1 MLTLSSYKYEN
12 KIHLFQLLSQIF
24 SNYAGEYMKIRTSVN
39 LFWIT
44 TLIIAVCGAMAFSV
58 MQERAYI
65 ESSFYKTV
73 PCMLDASSSKLQ
85 ENLAVGLALSED
97 LARESYLIDWFE
109 DYEKDDKAG
118 VQIIDKLIQLSKD
131 ERFSTCFAASKLTGS
146 YYAVDKTNNIKKNT
160 LTEAVDDWFFSMLKK
175 PQTLFYNVE
184 HDRTLNETH
193 FWFNVK
199 IFNKAGEAIGFAGM
213 SIDLQ
218 KVAAKINKSLP
229 SPQSWLGIIDTT
241 DTISLCSNV
250 DFTNKK
256 LNNVIGTLSNLTDYS
271 NLQYYDDDSLGKVIV
286 IKKQLGDLPYYTIMA
301 VPVKDFIPPIFSI
314 LRYSL
319 VWVAVLLILIV
330 VINQLMLRYLFG
342 RFIKLHAVFNKV
354 AEGDFTAQATVHS
367 DELGS
372 IALSM
377 NNAIEKIRASF
388 LVITDTAKDMQA
400 VSRKLSTRMENSA
413 AALNQITENIESV
426 KNRVMVQHTEV
437 NETAAKIDAITQTM
451 SSLDSHIDNQAKSIS
466 GSSSSIAEIVKNIQ
480 IVQERAEKNLQS
492 IKTLEK
498 TTHTGKETVAM
509 VVDVTKVVTE
519 QSEGLLDAITV
530 IQNTASQTNL
540 LAMNAAIEAAHAG
553 EAGKGFAVVADEIRK
568 LAEES
573 GAQGVSITK
582 VLEELKHK
590 IESLNGA
597 GPLVAEQFEKISAM
611 MDFIYRQEDGMIRT
625 MKEQRQDGEEVL
637 HVINGMDAVTTKVKE
652 DSNEILTE
660 VSDISE
666 GIQKLAQLSEII
678 TQSMA
683 EMTTGIVEV
692 NKSMQE
698 VNAIALNNE
707 KNVANVT
714 GEIEKFKV

>member
-1 MLTLSSYKYEN
+1 
-12 KIHLFQLLSQIF
+12 
-24 SNYAGEYMKIRTSVN
+24 MKIRTSVN
-39 LFWIT
+39 LFLVT
-44 TLIIAVCGAMAFSV
+44 TLVIAVCGALAFSV
-58 MQERAYI
+58 MQAKSYI
-65 ESSFYKTV
+65 ESNFYKSV
-73 PCMLDASSSKLQ
+73 PLMLDASCSELQ
-85 ENLAVGLALSED
+85 TNLAIGLALSQN
-97 LARESYLIDWFE
+97 LAEEPYLIDWFE
-109 DYEKDDKAG
+109 DYEKDEKNGAQ
-118 VQIIDKLIQLSKD
+118 VIDKLIKLSKD
-131 ERFSTCFAASKLTGS
+131 GQFSTCFAASKLTGS

-160 LTEAVDDWFFSMLKK
+160 LTEAIDDWFFSMLKK
-175 PQTLFYNVE
+175 PQTLFYNVQ

-193 FWFNVK
+193 FWFNIK
-199 IFNKAGEAIGFAGM
+199 MFNKAGEAIGFAGM

-218 KVAAKINKSLP
+218 KAVAKIIKSLP
-229 SPQSWLGIIDTT
+229 SPQSWSGLIDES
-241 DTISLCSNV
+241 DMLLLCSNT

-256 LNNVIGTLSNLTDYS
+256 INSVIGTALTNLTGYD
-271 NLQYYDDDSLGKVIV
+271 NLQCYDDPTLGRVVIA
-286 IKKQLGDLPYYTIMA
+286 KKQLTDLPYYTIMA
-301 VPVKDFIPPIFSI
+301 VPVKDFVPPILSI

-319 VWVAVLLILIV
+319 LWAAVLLILMITV
-330 VINQLMLRYLFG
+330 NQFMLRYLFG
-342 RFIKLHAVFNKV
+342 RFIKLNAVFNKV
-354 AEGDFTAQATVHS
+354 AEGDFTVQTTVHS
-367 DELGS
+367 DELSS

-388 LVITDTAKDMQA
+388 SVITDTAKNMQS
-400 VSRKLSTRMENSA
+400 VSRTLSTRMETSA

-426 KNRVMVQHTEV
+426 KDRVMVQHTEV
-437 NETAAKIDAITQTM
+437 NETAAKIDIITQTM
-451 SSLDSHIDNQAKSIS
+451 SNLDSHIDNQAKSIS
-466 GSSSSIAEIVKNIQ
+466 GSSLSIEEIVKNIRTL
-480 IVQERAEKNLQS
+480 QERAEKNLQS

-509 VVDVTKVVTE
+509 VVEVTKVVTE

-573 GAQGVSITK
+573 GAQGTSITK

-625 MKEQRQDGEEVL
+625 MKEQMQGGEEVL
-637 HVINGMDAVTTKVKE
+637 NVINGMNTLTAKVKT

-660 VSDISE
+660 ANDISA
-666 GIQKLAQLSEII
+666 GIQKLANLSEII
-678 TQSMA
+678 TQSMS
-683 EMTTGIVEV
+683 EMAAGVTEV
-692 NKSMQE
+692 NKAMKE
-698 VNAIALNNE
+698 VNTIALDNQ
-707 KNVANVT
+707 KNAASVT

>member
-1 MLTLSSYKYEN
+1 
-12 KIHLFQLLSQIF
+12 
-24 SNYAGEYMKIRTSVN
+24 MKIRTSVN
-39 LFWIT
+39 LFLVT
-44 TLIIAVCGAMAFSV
+44 TLIIAVCGALAFSV
-58 MQERAYI
+58 MQVKSYI
-65 ESSFYKTV
+65 ENNFYKTV
-73 PCMLDASSSKLQ
+73 PFMLDASTSELQ
-85 ENLAVGLALSED
+85 ANLAVGLALSED
-97 LARESYLIDWFE
+97 LAKESYLIDWFE

-146 YYAVDKTNNIKKNT
+146 YYAIDKTNNIKKNT
-160 LTEAVDDWFFSMLKK
+160 LTEAVDNWFFSMLKK
-175 PQTLFYNVE
+175 PQTLFFNVE

-199 IFNKAGEAIGFAGM
+199 IFNKTGEAIGFTGM
-213 SIDLQ
+213 AVNLQ
-218 KVAAKINKSLP
+218 KAVTTISKSLP
-229 SPQSWLGIIDTT
+229 SPQSWLGLIDDSDVLT
-241 DTISLCSNV
+241 LCSNA

-256 LNNVIGTLSNLTDYS
+256 INSVFGALSNVTGYS
-271 NLQYYDDDSLGKVIV
+271 NLQYYDDSSLGRVIV
-286 IKKQLGDLPYYTIMA
+286 VKKQLTSLPYYTILA
-301 VPVKDFIPPIFSI
+301 VPEKDFVPSI
-314 LRYSL
+314 GSFFGYSL
-319 VWVAVLLILIV
+319 LWMCILLVLIIGIGQVMLSYVFRRFVKLN
-330 VINQLMLRYLFG
+330 VI
-342 RFIKLHAVFNKV
+342 FNKV
-354 AEGDFTAQATVHS
+354 AEGDFTAQAAVYS

-388 LVITDTAKDMQA
+388 SVITDTVKNMQA
-400 VSRKLSTRMENSA
+400 VSRTLSTRMENSA
-413 AALNQITENIESV
+413 AALNQITGNIESV
-426 KNRVMVQHTEV
+426 KDRVMVQHTEV

-451 SSLDSHIDNQAKSIS
+451 SSLDSHIDSQAESIS
-466 GSSSSIAEIVKNIQ
+466 GSSLSIEEIIKNIQ
-480 IVQERAEKNLQS
+480 TLQERAEKNLQS
-492 IKTLEK
+492 IKALEK

-573 GAQGVSITK
+573 GAQGTSITK

-625 MKEQRQDGEEVL
+625 MKEQMRGGEEVL
-637 HVINGMDAVTTKVKE
+637 NVINGMNAITSKVKT
-652 DSNEILTE
+652 DSNEILSEAT
-660 VSDISE
+660 DISA
-666 GIQKLAQLSEII
+666 GIRKLANLSEVI

-683 EMTTGIVEV
+683 EMAAGIADVNNAMKEV
-692 NKSMQE
+692 NTIAMNNQK
-698 VNAIALNNE
+698 NAAS
-707 KNVANVT
+707 VT
-714 GEIEKFKV
+714 GEIGKFKV

>member
-1 MLTLSSYKYEN
+1 
-12 KIHLFQLLSQIF
+12 
-24 SNYAGEYMKIRTSVN
+24 MKIRTSVN
-39 LFWIT
+39 LYLVT
-44 TLIIAVCGAMAFSV
+44 TLIIAVCGALAFSV
-58 MQERAYI
+58 IQVKYYI
-65 ESSFYKTV
+65 ESNFYNAV
-73 PCMLDASSSKLQ
+73 PSMLDASSSELQ

-118 VQIIDKLIQLSKD
+118 VQITDKLLQLTKD

-160 LTEAVDDWFFSMLKK
+160 LTEAVDDWFFSMLKE
-175 PQTLFYNVE
+175 PQALFYNVQ
-184 HDRTLNETH
+184 HDRTLDETH

-199 IFNKAGEAIGFAGM
+199 ILNKAGEAIGFAGM

-218 KVAAKINKSLP
+218 KAVAKINKSLP
-229 SPQSWLGIIDTT
+229 SPQSWIGLIDST
-241 DTISLCSNV
+241 DTISLCSNA

-256 LNNVIGTLSNLTDYS
+256 LNSVIATLSNLTGYS
-271 NLQYYDDDSLGKVIV
+271 NLQYYEDSTLGRVVIV
-286 IKKQLGDLPYYTIMA
+286 KKQLADLPYYTILA
-301 VPVKDFIPPIFSI
+301 VPVKDFIPSI
-314 LRYSL
+314 RSLLGYSL
-319 VWVAVLLILIV
+319 LWTVVLLILMII
-330 VINQLMLRYLFG
+330 INQFMLRHLFG
-342 RFIKLHAVFNKV
+342 RFIKLHAIFNRV
-354 AEGDFTAQATVHS
+354 AEGDFTVQAAVHS

-388 LVITDTAKDMQA
+388 LVITDTAKNMQS
-400 VSRKLSTRMENSA
+400 VSQTLSARMVDSA
-413 AALNQITENIESV
+413 AALNQITGNIESV
-426 KNRVMVQHTEV
+426 KDRIMVQHTEV
-437 NETAAKIDAITQTM
+437 NETAAKIDAITETI
-451 SSLDSHIDNQAKSIS
+451 SNLDSRIDSQAESIS
-466 GSSSSIAEIVKNIQ
+466 GSSLSIEEIVKNIRTL
-480 IVQERAEKNLQS
+480 QERAEKNLQS

-509 VVDVTKVVTE
+509 VVEVTKVVTE

-573 GAQGVSITK
+573 GAQGTSITK

-597 GPLVAEQFEKISAM
+597 GPLVAEQFEKINAM

-625 MKEQRQDGEEVL
+625 MKEQMHGGEEVL
-637 HVINGMDAVTTKVKE
+637 NVINGMNAITAKVKV
-652 DSNEILTE
+652 DSDEILTE
-660 VSDISE
+660 AADISA
-666 GIQKLAQLSEII
+666 GIQKLADLSETI

-683 EMTTGIVEV
+683 EMAAGIAEV
-692 NKSMQE
+692 NNAMKE
-698 VNAIALNNE
+698 VNTIAMNNQ
-707 KNVANVT
+707 KNAANVT
-714 GEIEKFKV
+714 GEIGKFKV

>member
-1 MLTLSSYKYEN
+1 
-12 KIHLFQLLSQIF
+12 
-24 SNYAGEYMKIRTSVN
+24 MKIRTSVN
-39 LFWIT
+39 LFLVT
-44 TLIIAVCGAMAFSV
+44 TLIITVCGALAFSV
-58 MQERAYI
+58 MQAKAYI

-73 PCMLDASSSKLQ
+73 PCMLDTSCFELQ
-85 ENLAVGLALSED
+85 TNLTVGLALSQD
-97 LARESYLIDWFE
+97 LARESYLIDWLE
-109 DYEKDDKAG
+109 DYEKDTENGSK
-118 VQIIDKLIQLSKD
+118 VTEKLIKLSTD
-131 ERFSTCFAASKLTGS
+131 EQFSTCFVASRLTGS
-146 YYAVDKTNNIKKNT
+146 YYVIDNNKQIKKDV
-160 LTEAVDDWFFSMLKK
+160 LTETDDSWFFTIMKS
-175 PQTLFYNVE
+175 PEALFYNT
-184 HDRTLNETH
+184 DYNKTLNETN
-193 FWFNVK
+193 FWFDVK
-199 IFNKAGEAIGFAGM
+199 IFNSMGEPIGLAGM

-218 KVAAKINKSLP
+218 KAVNKISKSLP
-229 SPQSWLGIIDTT
+229 SPQSWIGLMDEA
-241 DTISLCSNV
+241 DMLLLCSNG

-256 LNNVIGTLSNLTDYS
+256 INSVIGTLSNLTGYS
-271 NLQYYDDDSLGKVIV
+271 NLQYYDDPSLGRVIV
-286 IKKQLGDLPYYTIMA
+286 VKKQFNASPYYTILA
-301 VPVKDFIPPIFSI
+301 VPEKDFVPSI
-314 LRYSL
+314 SSFFGYSL
-319 VWVAVLLILIV
+319 LWMCILLVLIIGISQV
-330 VINQLMLRYLFG
+330 MLGYVFR
-342 RFIKLHAVFNKV
+342 RFVKLNAIFNKI
-354 AEGDFTAQATVHS
+354 AEGDFTAQAAVHS

-388 LVITDTAKDMQA
+388 SVITDTAKNMQS
-400 VSRKLSTRMENSA
+400 VSQILSARTENSA
-413 AALNQITENIESV
+413 AALNQITGNIESV
-426 KNRVMVQHTEV
+426 KDRVMVQHTEV
-437 NETAAKIDAITQTM
+437 NETSAKIDAIAQTM

-466 GSSSSIAEIVKNIQ
+466 GSSVSIEEIVKNIRTL
-480 IVQERAEKNLQS
+480 QERAEKNLQS

-509 VVDVTKVVTE
+509 VVEVTKIVTE

-573 GAQGVSITK
+573 GAQGTSITK

-625 MKEQRQDGEEVL
+625 MKEQMQGGEEVL
-637 HVINGMDAVTTKVKE
+637 NVINGMNAITSKVKT
-652 DSNEILTE
+652 DSNEILSEAT
-660 VSDISE
+660 DISA
-666 GIQKLAQLSEII
+666 GIRKLANLSEVI

-683 EMTTGIVEV
+683 EMTAGIADV

-707 KNVANVT
+707 KNAASVT
-714 GEIEKFKV
+714 NEIGKFKV

>member
-1 MLTLSSYKYEN
+1 
-12 KIHLFQLLSQIF
+12 
-24 SNYAGEYMKIRTSVN
+24 MKIRTSVN
-39 LFWIT
+39 LYLVT
-44 TLIIAVCGAMAFSV
+44 TLIIAVCGALAFSV
-58 MQERAYI
+58 IQVKSYI
-65 ESSFYKTV
+65 ESNFYNAV
-73 PCMLDASSSKLQ
+73 PSMLDASSSELQ

-109 DYEKDDKAG
+109 DYEKDDKVG
-118 VQIIDKLIQLSKD
+118 VQITDKLIQLTKD

-199 IFNKAGEAIGFAGM
+199 ILNKAGEAIGFAGM

-218 KVAAKINKSLP
+218 KAVAKINKSLP
-229 SPQSWLGIIDTT
+229 SPQSWIGLIDST
-241 DTISLCSNV
+241 DTISLCSNA

-256 LNNVIGTLSNLTDYS
+256 LNSVIATLSNLTGYS
-271 NLQYYDDDSLGKVIV
+271 NLQYYEDSTLGRVVIV
-286 IKKQLGDLPYYTIMA
+286 KKQLADLPYYTILA
-301 VPVKDFIPPIFSI
+301 VPVKDFIPSI
-314 LRYSL
+314 RSLLGYSL
-319 VWVAVLLILIV
+319 LWTVVLLILMII
-330 VINQLMLRYLFG
+330 INQFMLRHLFG
-342 RFIKLHAVFNKV
+342 RFIKLHAIFNRV
-354 AEGDFTAQATVHS
+354 AEGDFTVQAAVHS

-388 LVITDTAKDMQA
+388 LVITDTAKNMQS
-400 VSRKLSTRMENSA
+400 VSQTLSARMVDSA
-413 AALNQITENIESV
+413 AALNQITGNIESV
-426 KNRVMVQHTEV
+426 KDRVMVQHTEV
-437 NETAAKIDAITQTM
+437 NETAAKIDAITETI
-451 SSLDSHIDNQAKSIS
+451 SNLDSRIDSQAESIS
-466 GSSSSIAEIVKNIQ
+466 GSSLSIEEIVKNIRTL
-480 IVQERAEKNLQS
+480 QERAEKNLQS

-509 VVDVTKVVTE
+509 VVEVTKVVTE

-573 GAQGVSITK
+573 GAQGTSITK

-625 MKEQRQDGEEVL
+625 MKEQMHGGEEVL
-637 HVINGMDAVTTKVKE
+637 NVINGMNAITAKVKA
-652 DSNEILTE
+652 DSDEIL
-660 VSDISE
+660 SGAADISA
-666 GIQKLAQLSEII
+666 GIKKLANLSEII
-678 TQSMA
+678 TQSIA
-683 EMTTGIVEV
+683 EMTSGIAEV
-692 NKSMQE
+692 NNAMKE
-698 VNAIALNNE
+698 VNTIAMNNQ
-707 KNVANVT
+707 KNAANVT
-714 GEIEKFKV
+714 GEIGKFKV